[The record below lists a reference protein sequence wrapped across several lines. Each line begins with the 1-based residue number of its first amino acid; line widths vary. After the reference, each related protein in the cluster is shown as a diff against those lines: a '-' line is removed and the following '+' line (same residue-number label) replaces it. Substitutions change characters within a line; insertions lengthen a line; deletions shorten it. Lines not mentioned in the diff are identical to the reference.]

1 MLSKRENKG
10 YRMNK
15 SIKNIFPTV
24 LFLLALP
31 AAADVYFSS
40 GPVKGIYWSQSSNGT
55 FSING
60 FSSAGSCP
68 TNDGLVAL
76 AFAEGEDGQFSK
88 SIVLASQLAGKELN
102 VRVND
107 SSKNS
112 SGVCY
117 LYVVER
123 ID

>member
-1 MLSKRENKG
+1 
-10 YRMNK
+10 MNK

-24 LFLLALP
+24 LFILALP
-31 AAADVYFSS
+31 ATADVYFSS
-40 GPVKGIYWSQSSNGT
+40 GPVKGIYWRQSSNGT

-68 TNDGLVAL
+68 TNDGLVAI
-76 AFAEGEDGQFSK
+76 AFPEGEDGKFSQ